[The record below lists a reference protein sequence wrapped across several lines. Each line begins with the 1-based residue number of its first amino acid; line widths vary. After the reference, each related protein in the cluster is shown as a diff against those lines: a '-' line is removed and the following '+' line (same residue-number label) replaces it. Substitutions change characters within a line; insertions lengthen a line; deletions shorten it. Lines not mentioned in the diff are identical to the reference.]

1 MKHLAYPENYSS
13 RSSSALLLQKQVQ
26 GKQEKEQIQHEKTED
41 QLREI
46 RIVYRGLQTLYQ
58 TYLPNVDAVLIHDLL
73 MREKMTSNAAAP
85 FYMVEMFT
93 KAGMDSEVMKSM
105 IIEKTGTR
113 DCH

>member
-1 MKHLAYPENYSS
+1 
-13 RSSSALLLQKQVQ
+13 
-26 GKQEKEQIQHEKTED
+26 
-41 QLREI
+41 
-46 RIVYRGLQTLYQ
+46 
-58 TYLPNVDAVLIHDLL
+58 